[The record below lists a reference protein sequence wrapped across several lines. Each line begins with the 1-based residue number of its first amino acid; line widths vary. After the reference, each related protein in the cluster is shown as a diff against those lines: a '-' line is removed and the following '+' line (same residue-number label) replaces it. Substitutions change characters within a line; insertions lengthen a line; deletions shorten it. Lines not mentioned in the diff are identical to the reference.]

1 MSVPFSQILQEAPT
15 NPAHVTGYTS
25 GTGRDWATRYP
36 PITGTRL
43 SVHTRNVLGT
53 DGKEATVAGWE
64 AMVPRFGDDQL
75 RLNTLAQRPNRRP
88 YRLGTGSDMALWF
101 HTEVSNVVLAAWNG
115 TPAVLQTSEAKA
127 WTEQPCMEIAD
138 VTYSPVGGDRP
149 PLVIGEFKR
158 NLLRRDQ
165 WQEGR
170 NPSKPLS
177 RELGSG
183 KTPPDNQFASPDTR
197 TSTSAPKSSASTA
210 RPCCCC
216 SSAPIYPT
224 RSSGRIAGST
234 AGLSRGRTRRAV
246 VRCARVSI
254 TCSSRGF
261 RRCQGYAAA
270 PNLSVDRY
278 TPQYR
283 EFFSGRPVFAH
294 DNGALR
300 YEHPQNGPI
309 WR

>member
-25 GTGRDWATRYP
+25 GTSKDWATRYP

-64 AMVPRFGDDQL
+64 AMVPRFSDDQL
-75 RLNTLAQRPNRRP
+75 RLNTLVQRPNRRP
-88 YRLGTGSDMALWF
+88 YRLDTESDMALWF
-101 HTEVSNVVLAAWNG
+101 HTEISNVVLAAWND

-127 WTEQPCMEIAD
+127 WTEQPGMEIAD
-138 VTYSPVGGDRP
+138 VTYSLVGGDRP

-158 NLLRRDQ
+158 NLVRRDQ

-177 RELGSG
+177 RELRGYAHKYKCPQIFCFDG
-183 KTPPDNQFASPDTR
+183 ETLLLLQFRANIPDQIQREDCRVDCWVIPRENA
-197 TSTSAPKSSASTA
+197 
-210 RPCCCC
+210 
-216 SSAPIYPT
+216 
-224 RSSGRIAGST
+224 AGGCTLRQS
-234 AGLSRGRTRRAV
+234 LHNLLV
-246 VRCARVSI
+246 Q
-254 TCSSRGF
+254 GF

-300 YEHPQNGPI
+300 YEHP
-309 WR
+309 